1 MRSIKRG
8 LDKSSIAVFLLPYII
23 LFTLFIIIPIL
34 AAVGLSFTNFD
45 TVQMPKFICIKN

>member
-23 LFTLFIIIPIL
+23 LFTLFYNYTHIGGGR
-34 AAVGLSFTNFD
+34 AFVY
-45 TVQMPKFICIKN
+45 KFRYRANA